1 MKKILAIL
9 LSLAL
14 VFAFVAC
21 GGSNEEPA
29 PADDGEAAEEPAAEE
44 QSYEL
49 VLGGVTPDPAK
60 AGETKFVEL
69 IEEYSNGT
77 VTCKDFPDN
86 SLGDDLARLEMCIN
100 GECDIAIG
108 ASANYTSILKNFYLF
123 DIYFFFLNKQE
134 VYDVGFA
141 GEAAK
146 AMQDSAESAG
156 VKVVSMWE
164 NGFRDLTTNNTEV
177 HSPADLKGLKIRTME
192 NEIHLAAWKA
202 LGANPTPMT
211 FSEVFTA
218 MQQGTI
224 DGQEN
229 PMALMVSNSF
239 QEVEKFCVKSEHVYS
254 PFIVVMNLNLFNQ
267 MSEAQQE
274 AVMKAMADTQ
284 KYHLDECA
292 SFEEYAEGE
301 FEKAGS
307 TVITLTDEEKVAFQ
321 DAVASADCESMAKE
335 LMPNPEIVDNM
346 KAELE
351 AYRG

>member
-77 VTCKDFPDN
+77 VTCQDFPDN

-108 ASANYTSILKNFYLF
+108 ASANYTSILNDFYLF

-146 AMQDSAESAG
+146 VMQDSAESAG

-164 NGFRDLTTNNTEV
+164 NGFRDLTTNNKEV

-239 QEVEKFCVKSEHVYS
+239 QEVEKFCVKTEHVYS
-254 PFIVVMNLNLFNQ
+254 PFIVVMNLDLFNS

-274 AVMKAMADTQ
+274 AVMTAMADTQ
-284 KYHLDECA
+284 KYHLDQCA

-301 FEKAGS
+301 FEKAGA

-335 LMPNPEIVDNM
+335 LMVHPEIVDNM